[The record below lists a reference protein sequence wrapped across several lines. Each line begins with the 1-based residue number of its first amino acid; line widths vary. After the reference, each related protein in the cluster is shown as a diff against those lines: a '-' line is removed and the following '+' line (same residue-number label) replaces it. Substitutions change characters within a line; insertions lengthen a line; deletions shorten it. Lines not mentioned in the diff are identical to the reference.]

1 MICLSQL
8 NGKGE
13 NKRMKGLK
21 LVITVICAGLLIA
34 IVFAGCATKDQAVV
48 EEETVA
54 EEAPAEAAAV
64 EEEVEEAAMA
74 EEPDPTVTA
83 QVRDSDGD
91 GVPDDE
97 DRCPNTPAGMRV
109 DAFGCPKVTGGMV
122 EIQLI
127 LEFDFDSAR
136 IRDEYLAEK
145 YKIDEFI
152 AANPEAEVVRIDLD
166 GHTCNIG
173 TKSYNYKLSRERA
186 LSVRDYLMGEL
197 GLSHDFFKINAYGED
212 RPTASNNTKEGRRRN
227 RRVDV
232 VFIVQN
238 VNL

>member
-1 MICLSQL
+1 
-8 NGKGE
+8 
-13 NKRMKGLK
+13 MKGLK
-21 LVITVICAGLLIA
+21 LVITIICAGLLIA
-34 IVFAGCATKDQAVV
+34 IVFAGCATKDQTVV
-48 EEETVA
+48 EEQPTAEAA
-54 EEAPAEAAAV
+54 EEAPAEAPAA
-64 EEEVEEAAMA
+64 EEAEEKPMA
-74 EEPDPTVTA
+74 EEPDPMVTA
-83 QVRDSDGD
+83 QIRDSDGD
-91 GVPDDE
+91 GVPDDV
-97 DRCPNTPAGMRV
+97 DRCPDTPAGMRV

-122 EIQLI
+122 EIQLT

-136 IRDEYLAEK
+136 IREEYLAEK
-145 YKIDEFI
+145 YKIDQFI

-173 TKSYNYKLSRERA
+173 TISYNYKLSRERA
-186 LSVRDYLMGEL
+186 LSVRDYLMDEL
-197 GLSHDFFKINAYGED
+197 GLSHDFFKISAYGED

>member
-1 MICLSQL
+1 
-8 NGKGE
+8 
-13 NKRMKGLK
+13 MKGLK
-21 LVITVICAGLLIA
+21 IGLTILCAGLLIA
-34 IVFAGCATKDQAVV
+34 IVFAGCATKDEAVV
-48 EEETVA
+48 EEKPMAEAA
-54 EEAPAEAAAV
+54 EEAPAQESA
-64 EEEVEEAAMA
+64 EEAEEMA

-91 GVPDDE
+91 GVPDDV
-97 DRCPNTPAGMRV
+97 DRCPNTPAGVRV
-109 DAFGCPKVTGGMV
+109 DAWGCPKVTGGMIEV
-122 EIQLI
+122 QLT

-136 IRDEYLAEK
+136 IRDEYLAER
-145 YKIDEFI
+145 YKIDQFI

-186 LSVRDYLMGEL
+186 LAVRDYLMDEL
-197 GLSHDFFKINAYGED
+197 GLGHDFFKINAYGED
-212 RPTASNNTKEGRRRN
+212 RPTTTNGTKEGRRRN

-232 VFIVQN
+232 VFIVKN

>member
-1 MICLSQL
+1 
-8 NGKGE
+8 
-13 NKRMKGLK
+13 MKGLK
-21 LVITVICAGLLIA
+21 IGITIMCAGLLIT

-48 EEETVA
+48 EEEPIAEAA
-54 EEAPAEAAAV
+54 EEAAAEKPV
-64 EEEVEEAAMA
+64 EEVTMA

-91 GVPDDE
+91 GVPDDV
-97 DRCPNTPAGMRV
+97 DRCPNTPAGVRV
-109 DAFGCPKVTGGMV
+109 DASGCPKVTGGMIEV
-122 EIQLI
+122 QLT

-136 IRDEYLAEK
+136 IRDEYLAER
-145 YKIDEFI
+145 YKIDQFI
-152 AANPEAEVVRIDLD
+152 AANPDAEVVRIDLD

-173 TKSYNYKLSRERA
+173 KKNYNYKLSRERA
-186 LSVRDYLMGEL
+186 LSVRDYLMDEL
-197 GLSHDFFKINAYGED
+197 GLDHDFFKINAYGED

-232 VFIVQN
+232 VFIVKN

>member
-1 MICLSQL
+1 M
-8 NGKGE
+8 
-13 NKRMKGLK
+13 
-21 LVITVICAGLLIA
+21 CAGLLIT

-48 EEETVA
+48 EEEPIAEAA
-54 EEAPAEAAAV
+54 EEAAAEKPV
-64 EEEVEEAAMA
+64 EEVTMA

-91 GVPDDE
+91 GVPDDV
-97 DRCPNTPAGMRV
+97 DRCPNTPAGVRV
-109 DAFGCPKVTGGMV
+109 DASGCPKVTGGMIEV
-122 EIQLI
+122 QLT

-136 IRDEYLAEK
+136 IRDEYLAER
-145 YKIDEFI
+145 YKIDQFI
-152 AANPEAEVVRIDLD
+152 AANPDAEVVRIDLD

-173 TKSYNYKLSRERA
+173 KKNYNYKLSRERA
-186 LSVRDYLMGEL
+186 LSVRDYLMDEL
-197 GLSHDFFKINAYGED
+197 GLDHDFFKINAYGED

-232 VFIVQN
+232 VFIVKN

>member
-1 MICLSQL
+1 
-8 NGKGE
+8 
-13 NKRMKGLK
+13 MKSLK
-21 LVITVICAGLLIA
+21 IGITILCAGLLIA

-48 EEETVA
+48 EEEPIAEAA
-54 EEAPAEAAAV
+54 EEAAAEKPV
-64 EEEVEEAAMA
+64 EEVTMA

-91 GVPDDE
+91 GVPDDV
-97 DRCPNTPAGMRV
+97 DRCPNTPAGVRV
-109 DAFGCPKVTGGMV
+109 DASGCPKVTGGMIEV
-122 EIQLI
+122 QLT

-136 IRDEYLAEK
+136 IRDEYLAER
-145 YKIDEFI
+145 YKIDQFI
-152 AANPEAEVVRIDLD
+152 AANPDAEVVRIDLD

-173 TKSYNYKLSRERA
+173 KKNYNYKLSRERA
-186 LSVRDYLMGEL
+186 LSVRDYLMDEL
-197 GLSHDFFKINAYGED
+197 GLDHDFFKINAYGED

-232 VFIVQN
+232 VFIVKN

>member
-1 MICLSQL
+1 
-8 NGKGE
+8 
-13 NKRMKGLK
+13 MKMRGIK
-21 LVITVICAGLLIA
+21 IGITMLGAGLLIA
-34 IVFAGCATKDQAVV
+34 LIFAGCATKEPAVV
-48 EEETVA
+48 EEEPVA
-54 EEAPAEAAAV
+54 EVVEEAPAEEPAV
-64 EEEVEEAAMA
+64 EEPAEEVAMVEEP
-74 EEPDPTVTA
+74 EPTVTA

-91 GVPDDE
+91 GVPDDL
-97 DRCPNTPAGMRV
+97 DRCPDTPAGVRV
-109 DAFGCPKVTGGMV
+109 DASGCPKITGGML
-122 EIQLI
+122 EIQLT

-136 IRDEYLAEK
+136 IKDEYMAER

-197 GLSHDFFKINAYGED
+197 GLGHDFFKINAHGED
-212 RPTASNNTKEGRRRN
+212 RPTASNDSKEGRRRN

-232 VFIVQN
+232 VFVVKN
-238 VNL
+238 VSL

>member
-1 MICLSQL
+1 
-8 NGKGE
+8 
-13 NKRMKGLK
+13 MKGLK
-21 LVITVICAGLLIA
+21 IGITIMCAGLLIT

-48 EEETVA
+48 EEEPIAEAA
-54 EEAPAEAAAV
+54 EEAAAEKPV
-64 EEEVEEAAMA
+64 EEVTMA

-91 GVPDDE
+91 GVPDDV
-97 DRCPNTPAGMRV
+97 DRCPNTPAGVRV
-109 DAFGCPKVTGGMV
+109 DASGCPKVTGGMIEV
-122 EIQLI
+122 QLI

-136 IRDEYLAEK
+136 IRDEYLAER
-145 YKIDEFI
+145 YKIDQFI
-152 AANPEAEVVRIDLD
+152 AANPDAEVVRIDLD

-173 TKSYNYKLSRERA
+173 KKNYNYKLSRERA
-186 LSVRDYLMGEL
+186 LSVRDYLMDEL
-197 GLSHDFFKINAYGED
+197 GLDHDFFKINAYGED

-232 VFIVQN
+232 VFIVKN